1 MSSAGESSNPVLET
15 DRLRLRHL
23 SPATDAAFMLRLLND
38 ASFIRN
44 IGDRGVRTEADASR
58 YVADGPAASYARH
71 GFGLYLVESREDGEP
86 LGICGLVQRDY
97 LDDPDIGF
105 AFLPEHGRRGY
116 GYESAAAVKAHAFGN
131 LGVRRLLAITSI
143 DNEPSIR
150 LLGKIGLRFERM
162 ISPPG
167 RAEVL
172 RLFTTD
178 PA

>member
-1 MSSAGESSNPVLET
+1 MFVLET

-23 SPATDAAFMLRLLND
+23 SPEGDAAFMLRLLND

-44 IGDRGVRTEADASR
+44 IGDRGVRSEEDATR

-71 GFGLYLVESREDGEP
+71 GFGLYLVELREDARP

-116 GYESAAAVKAHAFGN
+116 GFESAAAVKAHAFTE
-131 LGVRRLLAITSI
+131 LRVRRLLAITSM

-150 LLGKIGLRFERM
+150 LLGRIGLRFDRTM
-162 ISPPG
+162 SPPG

>member
-1 MSSAGESSNPVLET
+1 MFVLDT

-23 SPATDAAFMLRLLND
+23 SPVTDAAFMLRLLND
-38 ASFIRN
+38 ASFIRF
-44 IGDRGVRTEADASR
+44 IGDRSVRTEADASR

-71 GFGLYLVESREDGEP
+71 GFGLYLVELREDAEP

-105 AFLPEHGRRGY
+105 AFLPMHGRCGY
-116 GYESAAAVKAHAFGN
+116 GYESAAAVKAHAFGT
-131 LGVRRLLAITSI
+131 LGMRRLLAITSI
-143 DNEPSIR
+143 DNESSIR
-150 LLGKIGLRFERM
+150 LLGKIGLRFDRM

>member
-1 MSSAGESSNPVLET
+1 MFVLET

-23 SPATDAAFMLRLLND
+23 SPEGDAAFMLRLLND

-44 IGDRGVRTEADASR
+44 IGDRGVRSEEDATR

-71 GFGLYLVESREDGEP
+71 GFGLYLVELREDARP

-116 GYESAAAVKAHAFGN
+116 GFESAAAVKAHAFTE
-131 LGVRRLLAITSI
+131 LRVHRLLAITSM

-150 LLGKIGLRFERM
+150 LLGRIGLRFDRM

>member
-1 MSSAGESSNPVLET
+1 VSLAVTLAPHMLET

-23 SPATDAAFMLRLLND
+23 SPVADAAFMLRLLND
-38 ASFIRN
+38 PSFIRN
-44 IGDRGVRTEADASR
+44 IGDRGVRSEADASR

-71 GFGLYLVESREDGEP
+71 GFGLYLVELREDDGP

-105 AFLPEHGRRGY
+105 AFLTEHGRRGY
-116 GYESAAAVKAHAFGN
+116 GFESAAAVKAYAFGK

-150 LLGKIGLRFERM
+150 LLGRIGLRFDRM
-162 ISPPG
+162 IAPPD
-167 RAEVL
+167 RTEVL